1 MTRGKQ
7 KRDPLLLEVVAWV
20 AAKGRITEGWK
31 SDPDDPRDLWLQG
44 LACGRTI
51 HINPLPD
58 TLDTLIHEVLH
69 VIRPH
74 YSELG
79 VRRRTKQLMR
89 HMTEGELLVLWDIY
103 QDRLKRERK
112 RGKGSGVS
120 PTGGRLV
127 DRGAREG
134 HVSKVRGGTPRNEG
148 DGLQGRPD
156 VLPSLQPPL
165 VAPGTRQAVAICSQC
180 GSPSSLTAGGA
191 HVETWDG
198 SRGPS
203 SPDVC
208 GDCRNGDVP

>member
-1 MTRGKQ
+1 MTRRRQ

-58 TLDTLIHEVLH
+58 TLNTLIHEVLH

-112 RGKGSGVS
+112 RAKRGVRQADSGNTGTPQLEES
-120 PTGGRLV
+120 RLRGGRGSAQQSAEVRTNGHPGMEGRAGEV
-127 DRGAREG
+127 DG
-134 HVSKVRGGTPRNEG
+134 
-148 DGLQGRPD
+148 
-156 VLPSLQPPL
+156 
-165 VAPGTRQAVAICSQC
+165 
-180 GSPSSLTAGGA
+180 
-191 HVETWDG
+191 
-198 SRGPS
+198 
-203 SPDVC
+203 
-208 GDCRNGDVP
+208 